1 MFQELARKS
10 LLDPCQMQKQVTI
23 YSPIFK
29 LTLTIPF
36 LFLALIIYVIFFAFV
51 FFGTYN
57 VEVF

>member
-1 MFQELARKS
+1 
-10 LLDPCQMQKQVTI
+10 MQKQVTI

-29 LTLTIPF
+29 LALTILF
-36 LFLALIIYVIFFAFV
+36 LFLALIIYVIFFVFV